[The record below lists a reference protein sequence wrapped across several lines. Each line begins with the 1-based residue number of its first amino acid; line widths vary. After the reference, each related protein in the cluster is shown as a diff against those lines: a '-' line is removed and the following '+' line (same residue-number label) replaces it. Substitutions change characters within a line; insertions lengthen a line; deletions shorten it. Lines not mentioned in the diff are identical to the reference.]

1 MNKFFFDQPELPLLS
16 DKDFANTPIVI
27 KYQTLFKNLDLS
39 HIKDHN
45 DGVGCSGYS
54 THSMIKALIVKTLER
69 IPSIPDLV
77 WRLQNKPYLSKYVLG
92 FKTTIPDES
101 QFYRFIKKFHT
112 SEIEKLIANVNKDT
126 LKLLGKNIKT
136 VIIDSKPIKANT
148 KENNPKNF
156 NHNLSDKNIKPK
168 RNEQSTLSYFSS
180 TNDIN
185 GKKNVI
191 FFWGYRIHIIFG
203 GDRENQLPL
212 VFKLYPNNVK
222 DNTAAENLFNK
233 LKRYYHIYKSDEIV
247 LIADKGY
254 DAYNVYHKFYELF
267 NGKEIIPTNIRNT
280 KNTDNKI
287 PVCKAKHKMKYSGSW
302 YDKIE
307 HRTRFKF
314 VCPFKNSKH
323 IDILTKCD
331 FRKSDYGCT
340 KYLQVRD
347 DLPGKVYL
355 HQKLFKELY
364 PKRIGIEQYNSVLQ
378 HLGQE
383 TPNHFKR
390 KSIENTI
397 LFAILGTT
405 LIANNN
411 VRKKILKEPI
421 TKVA

>member
-1 MNKFFFDQPELPLLS
+1 
-16 DKDFANTPIVI
+16 
-27 KYQTLFKNLDLS
+27 
-39 HIKDHN
+39 
-45 DGVGCSGYS
+45 
-54 THSMIKALIVKTLER
+54 MIRAFIVKTLER
-69 IPSIPDLV
+69 IPSIPDLI
-77 WRLQNKPYLSKYVLG
+77 WRLQNKPYLSKYVIG

-101 QFYRFIKKFHT
+101 QFYRFLKKFHT
-112 SEIEKLIANVNKDT
+112 SEIEKLIANINKDT
-126 LKLLGKNIKT
+126 LKILGKNIKT

-156 NHNLSDKNIKPK
+156 DHNLSDKYKKPK
-168 RNEQSTLSYFSS
+168 RNEQATLSYFSS

-203 GDRENQLPL
+203 GDGENQLPL

-222 DNTAAENLFNK
+222 DNIAAENLFNK
-233 LKRYYHIYKSDEIV
+233 LKRFYNIKKSDEPI
-247 LIADKGY
+247 LLADKGY
-254 DAYNVYHKFYELF
+254 DAYNVYHKFHKLF
-267 NGKEIIPTNIRNT
+267 NGKEIITTNRRNT
-280 KNTDNKI
+280 KNTQNKI
-287 PVCKAKHKMKYSGSW
+287 PVCKANHKMKYSGSW

-314 VCPFKNSKH
+314 VCPFKNSKFTNL
-323 IDILTKCD
+323 LTQCP

-347 DLPGKVYL
+347 NLPGKVYL

-364 PKRIGIEQYNSVLQ
+364 PKRLGIERYNSVLQ
-378 HLGQE
+378 YLGQE

-397 LFAILGTT
+397 LY
-405 LIANNN
+405 N
-411 VRKKILKEPI
+411 
-421 TKVA
+421 